1 MKFKFYILI
10 LLLLIYSCDR
20 QLVGPL
26 RDNPFDSESGLTSEN
41 PFNLQTQNLS
51 GHILVNW
58 EYTYEKPVIEKFI
71 LYRANESVLDTLYT
85 GMATTFEDSDVK
97 WDSTYSYYVTGMI
110 NEKETSPP
118 DISDIPEVI
127 RRIYVGEGSDYTTI
141 GDAMNA
147 LKDGDVI
154 YVKDGTYTET
164 IDFKGK
170 DITLRSENGSDNC
183 ILDGEN
189 TRRIINFESGEG
201 ENTLLYGFTI
211 KNGGGGHNK
220 GGGIFIDA
228 SSPTIRNC
236 IIENNSAG
244 KFGGGI
250 YLDNSSTIIDSC
262 IIRNN
267 ISERGGG
274 VSIKDGAPIITNCRI
289 ENNISEEKG
298 GGIYYEN
305 TDEDNELKL
314 EGCVLGSN
322 TSQHRGGGLY
332 IEVGFPQL
340 ILCTFED
347 NIASEGGAVY
357 IFDENDGFLKGER
370 FCQFTKC
377 KFINNSAQIGGGFFV
392 DKNTSTSV
400 KYSIIVKNEST
411 SSIVGGGGIFV
422 NNSSLL
428 KIDHSTFSLNKTN
441 NLDGGSFLIY
451 SSIGEESEV
460 NISNSIIYKDQAE
473 TSIKQDYDVEEG
485 IFNISFT
492 QIQDGFFFETVFID
506 GQEIEIGEELQ
517 NSNLNP
523 LFVDPENDFHL
534 QEGSPCID
542 SDDAG
547 NNKGGYGGI
556 YENWE

>member
-26 RDNPFDSESGLTSEN
+26 RDNPFDSGNNITSGD
-41 PFNLQTQNLS
+41 PFKLQTQNLS
-51 GHILVNW
+51 GHILVSW
-58 EYTYEKPVIEKFI
+58 EYTYEKPVIERFL
-71 LYRANESVLDTLYT
+71 LYRVNESGLDTLYT
-85 GMATTFEDSDVK
+85 GLATTFEDSDVQ
-97 WDSTYSYYVTGMI
+97 WDSTYSYYVTGTI
-110 NEKETSPP
+110 NEKETSHPEIG
-118 DISDIPEVI
+118 DLPEVV
-127 RRIYVGEGSDYTTI
+127 RRIYVGAGSDYTTI

-189 TRRIINFESGEG
+189 TRRIINFESGED

-250 YLDNSSTIIDSC
+250 YLDNSSAIIDSC
-262 IIRNN
+262 IIINN

-274 VSIKDGAPIITNCRI
+274 LSIKDEGPIITNCMI
-289 ENNISEEKG
+289 QDNNSEKDG

-305 TDEDNELKL
+305 TDEDNELNL
-314 EGCVLGSN
+314 EGCIFGSN

-340 ILCTFED
+340 ILCIFED
-347 NIASEGGAVY
+347 NVASEGGAVY
-357 IFDENDGFLKGER
+357 IHDASDGFEDQK
-370 FCQFTKC
+370 FCDFNRC
-377 KFINNSAQIGGGFFV
+377 KFVHNSANNGGAIFLDQYARSYFQ
-392 DKNTSTSV
+392 
-400 KYSIIVKNEST
+400 YCIIVKNEST
-411 SSIVGGGGIFV
+411 SSLVGGSGIFV
-422 NNSSLL
+422 NDSYLT
-428 KIDHSTFSLNKTN
+428 IDHCTFSHNKTD
-441 NLDGGSFLIY
+441 NLPGGSILIRSY
-451 SSIGEESEV
+451 SQIPIV
-460 NISNSIIYKDQAE
+460 TITNSIIWNDDA
-473 TSIKQDYDVEEG
+473 SSNIEEKNDG
-485 IFNISFT
+485 SYEGQWNVDITYT
-492 QIQDGFFFETVFID
+492 QI
-506 GQEIEIGEELQ
+506 IGYSTSPEQPTQLY
-517 NSNLNP
+517 NSSENP
-523 LFVDPENDFHL
+523 QFVDPENDFHL
-534 QEGSPCID
+534 QEVSPCID
-542 SDDAG
+542 SDDTG